1 MLCDLW
7 NVRKGEKKCRLFK
20 HGYISKVILLKV
32 FSFNEVMLSFPRD
45 ELVGDI
51 TGICQ
56 IADLHGTNDEKPHIR
71 ILYVDATG
79 SDSTTKTR

>member
-1 MLCDLW
+1 M
-7 NVRKGEKKCRLFK
+7 
-20 HGYISKVILLKV
+20 
-32 FSFNEVMLSFPRD
+32 SFPRD

>member
-1 MLCDLW
+1 VTETAQLRLETC
-7 NVRKGEKKCRLFK
+7 EICKKQ
-20 HGYISKVILLKV
+20 
-32 FSFNEVMLSFPRD
+32 VMLSFPRD
-45 ELVGDI
+45 ELVVDI

-79 SDSTTKTR
+79 SVRSYTIIERIAKVLE